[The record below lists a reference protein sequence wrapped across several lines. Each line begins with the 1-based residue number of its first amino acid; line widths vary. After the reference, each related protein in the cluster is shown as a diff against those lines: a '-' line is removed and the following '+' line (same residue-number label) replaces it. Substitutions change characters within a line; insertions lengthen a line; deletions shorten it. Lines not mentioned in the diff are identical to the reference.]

1 MDWSFN
7 KDRMASAMER
17 LLEEPKQKKW
27 YERFMCCRKK
37 YT

>member
-1 MDWSFN
+1 MDWSFS

-27 YERFMCCRKK
+27 YERFICFRNK
-37 YT
+37 YE